1 MNYAP
6 KIIGQGLELE
16 VQAGLQQP
24 HSQAC
29 EALLLASIL
38 ADETSVSWAIAV
50 QVGVRAKAFHLA
62 ENRAIWEA
70 LNSLHTRGEAG
81 VTLHHVRIELE
92 QTGQLAA
99 AGGWERL
106 LEVSGLAVTTL
117 HVRFLS
123 EQLKLLWDRRG
134 MIELAA
140 EMREAAMNFEGRDA
154 FVGTATD
161 IGERLVRLGR
171 VNVVRTLADEIDAV
185 KLEVTAA
192 AEDRIDRSRWIQ
204 SGLPLFDEKCHAF
217 TGGREDQLVAIC
229 GGSGDGKSVALRQ
242 LAGAAL
248 RQGKRVLS
256 FSRET
261 STAGFVEMLVASWT
275 DIDLLHPQLWKQ
287 NLPAFVAECDRIR
300 AEWADKRLFCI
311 QHTAATPLST
321 VEDLVQHVR
330 QFVNLRGQPDL
341 ILVDYLQLFG
351 TRNKRVHSNSDR
363 VEEVSHQLQACIRE
377 LPGTTMIVAA
387 QLNES
392 GLSELRQ
399 EKRDSEGRIIHTMPH
414 RGMIRDSQAIY
425 HDADRVIFL
434 YRPPFD
440 CRDSDQRSPAILQ
453 PEVWWVQDKRRRGG
467 VNSIRC
473 WFRKR
478 FTRFEQIGRHETD
491 EAEARAA
498 VGRGVVPAGGVSKA
512 DWKKARGRNS

>member
-1 MNYAP
+1 MKHAP
-6 KIIGQGLELE
+6 KISGQGLELE
-16 VQAGLQQP
+16 VLAGLQQP
-24 HSQAC
+24 HSPAC
-29 EALLLASIL
+29 ETLLLASIL
-38 ADETSVSWAIAV
+38 VDETSVSLAIAV
-50 QVGVRAKAFHLA
+50 QVGIRAKAFHLA
-62 ENRAIWEA
+62 EHRVIWEA
-70 LNSLHTRGEAG
+70 LNALHARGEAG
-81 VTLHHVRIELE
+81 VTVHHVRIELE
-92 QTGQLAA
+92 QVGKLDA

-106 LEVSGLAVTTL
+106 LEISGLVATTL

-134 MIELAA
+134 MIELAG
-140 EMREAAMNFEGRDA
+140 EMRAAATDFEGREA

-171 VNVVRTLADEIDAV
+171 VNVVRTLADEIEDV
-185 KLEVTAA
+185 KNEVSAA
-192 AEDRIDRSRWIQ
+192 AEDRLDRSRWIS
-204 SGLPLFDEKCHAF
+204 SGLPLYDEKCHPF
-217 TGGREDQLVAIC
+217 TGGREDQLIAVC
-229 GGSGDGKSVALRQ
+229 GGSGDGKSVVLRQ
-242 LAGAAL
+242 LAGATL

-275 DIDLLHPQLWKQ
+275 DIDLLHPQLWKK

-300 AEWADKRLFCI
+300 AEWADKRLFCV

-330 QFVNLRGQPDL
+330 QFVNLRGQPDM

-351 TRNKRVHSNSDR
+351 TRKRVGSNSDR

-377 LPGTTMIVAA
+377 LPGATMVVAA

-392 GLSELRQ
+392 GLNELRQ

-440 CRDSDQRSPAILQ
+440 CRDSDQRSTACLQ

-467 VNSIRC
+467 VNSVRC
-473 WFRKR
+473 WFKKR

-491 EAEARAA
+491 EAEAREA
-498 VGRGVVPAGGVSKA
+498 VSRGIVPSGGVNKA
-512 DWKKARGRNS
+512 DWKKARVKNS